1 MNTTQLECFVRV
13 AETLSYQQAADDL
26 HISQPAVSK
35 QIMALENE
43 LDAALFIRTTRTV
56 ALTPIGEKFLADAK
70 RLLQITY
77 HARQLSAS
85 ARGKEEQ
92 VLRIGYT
99 DGSELFFMTPAF
111 QKLKEKYPDFVPLL
125 ACNKWDVNTLA
136 VEHGQ
141 LDTCFSFRKSNR
153 NSHLV
158 FQQLSGG
165 RFVCLMPPGHPLAES
180 GFIRTE
186 DIRNE
191 QLIWIVPM
199 PLRNT
204 FYNNKD
210 LQSFI
215 DSSEKK
221 PILCETI
228 AEAFLLVNAG
238 FGCCAV
244 PEYLAFPP
252 PGLRFVP
259 CDFHTDLVH
268 GVYYHDE
275 NKSALL
281 KAFLEEIHTNR
292 QAD

>member
-13 AETLSYQQAADDL
+13 AETLSFQQAADDL

-56 ALTPIGEKFLADAK
+56 ALTPIGEKFLVDAK
-70 RLLQITY
+70 RLLQISY
-77 HARQLSAS
+77 HARQLSA
-85 ARGKEEQ
+85 AAMEKEGQ

-99 DGSELFFMTPAF
+99 DSSELFFMKHAF
-111 QKLKEKYPDFVPLL
+111 QKLKDKFPDFLPLL
-125 ACNKWDVNTLA
+125 ACNKWDINTLA
-136 VEHGQ
+136 VEQGQ
-141 LDTCFSFRKSNR
+141 LDACFSFKKSSL

-158 FQQLSGG
+158 FQQLSGS
-165 RFVCLMPPGHPLAES
+165 RFVCLLPPGHPMEERS
-180 GFIRTE
+180 FIRME
-186 DIRNE
+186 EIRNE
-191 QLIWIVPM
+191 QQIWIVPL

-204 FYNNKD
+204 FYKNKD
-210 LQSFI
+210 LQLFI

-221 PILCETI
+221 PILCETT
-228 AEAFLLVNAG
+228 AEAFLLVNAR

-252 PGLRFVP
+252 PGLRLVP
-259 CDFHTDLVH
+259 CDFLTDLVH
-268 GVYYHDE
+268 GIYSHDE

-281 KAFLEEIHTNR
+281 KAFLEEISKGR

>member
-13 AETLSYQQAADDL
+13 AETLSYQQAADEL

-56 ALTPIGEKFLADAK
+56 ALTSIGEKFLGDAK
-70 RLLQITY
+70 RILQINY
-77 HARQLSAS
+77 HARQLSAA
-85 ARGKEEQ
+85 ARAKEGN

-99 DGSELFFMTPAF
+99 DSSELFFMTPVF
-111 QKLKEKYPDFVPLL
+111 QKLKEQFPDFLPLL
-125 ACNKWDVNTLA
+125 TCNKWDVNTLA

-141 LDTCFSFRKSNR
+141 LDACFSFKKSNR

-165 RFVCLMPPGHPLAES
+165 RFVCLTPPGHPLAES

-186 DIRNE
+186 DVRNE

-199 PLRNT
+199 PLRNA

-210 LQSFI
+210 LQLFI

-228 AEAFLLVNAG
+228 AEAFLLVNSG

-244 PEYLAFPP
+244 PDYLAFPL
-252 PGLRFVP
+252 PGLYFVP
-259 CDFHTDLVH
+259 CDFHTNLVH
-268 GVYYHDE
+268 GIYSHDE
-275 NKSALL
+275 NRSALL
-281 KAFLEEIHTNR
+281 KTFLEEIHTNR
-292 QAD
+292 QTD

>member
-56 ALTPIGEKFLADAK
+56 ALTPIGEKFLVDAK
-70 RLLQITY
+70 RILQINY
-77 HARQLSAS
+77 HARQLSA
-85 ARGKEEQ
+85 AVRAKEGN

-99 DGSELFFMTPAF
+99 DSSELFFMTPTF
-111 QKLKEKYPDFVPLL
+111 QKLKEKFPDFLPLL

-141 LDTCFSFRKSNR
+141 LDACFSFMKSNR
-153 NSHLV
+153 NRHLV
-158 FQQLSGG
+158 FKPLSVNQ
-165 RFVCLMPPGHPLAES
+165 FVCLMPPGHPLAER

-186 DIRNE
+186 DVRNE

-199 PLRNT
+199 PLRNA
-204 FYNNKD
+204 FYNDKD

-215 DSSEKK
+215 ESSEKK
-221 PILCETI
+221 PILCETT
-228 AEAFLLVNAG
+228 AEAFLLVNSG

-244 PEYLAFPP
+244 PDFLAFSPP
-252 PGLRFVP
+252 SLHFVP

-292 QAD
+292 QAE